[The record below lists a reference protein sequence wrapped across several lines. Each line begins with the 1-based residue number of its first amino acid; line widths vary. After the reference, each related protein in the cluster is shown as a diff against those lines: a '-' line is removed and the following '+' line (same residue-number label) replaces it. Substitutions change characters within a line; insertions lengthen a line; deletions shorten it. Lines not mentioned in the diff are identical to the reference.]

1 MLSPYF
7 TKIRQDIVYHP
18 QRLIASFV
26 SCPRR
31 NAGTQRRKSRIKSSV
46 CLAGRRNKPLELQSV
61 PVYKNCDV
69 SAPFIKSPSLA
80 RWKKVSKRWNRESYI
95 ACFVNLALDRRWEDL
110 SESAN
115 RRGEWE
121 RERKKTFTRI
131 HPLCTRACTQIENER
146 GREKERKRE
155 RLVSFFQSFLTR
167 ISRKVGRIVSR
178 FTVLSYNVANLP
190 KF

>member
-121 RERKKTFTRI
+121 REREKKNI
-131 HPLCTRACTQIENER
+131 HAHTSTVYARVYTDRER
-146 GREKERKRE
+146 KGEKKRE
-155 RLVSFFQSFLTR
+155 RERDSFRFSNLSPPGFL
-167 ISRKVGRIVSR
+167 GR
-178 FTVLSYNVANLP
+178 
-190 KF
+190 

>member
-1 MLSPYF
+1 MKKNLLLLAIRSSTRAILSPYF
-7 TKIRQDIVYHP
+7 TKIRQDIAHHP

-31 NAGTQRRKSRIKSSV
+31 NAGTQRGISRIKSSV

-95 ACFVNLALDRRWEDL
+95 ACFVNLALACREDV
-110 SESAN
+110 ESAN
-115 RRGEWE
+115 WE
-121 RERKKTFTRI
+121 RERKRKTFTRI
-131 HPLCTRACTQIENER
+131 HPLCTRVCIQIESE
-146 GREKERKRE
+146 REKKRE
-155 RLVSFFQSFLTR
+155 RERARLVSFFQSFPTR
-167 ISRKVGRIVSR
+167 ISR
-178 FTVLSYNVANLP
+178 
-190 KF
+190 